1 MRTTSLAAILFV
13 DIQGFGERLAQD
25 ERLALGLLSAWRG
38 LADPLVAEHGGE
50 IVDATNDELLVLFG
64 SAVAALQCA
73 LHLRLALRAR
83 NAGAAPGEAFAARC
97 GLHLGEIWRDESRV
111 YGNGVNVA
119 ARVKAEASGGE
130 ILASEDFHRQVSNKL
145 DLPSREL
152 PLRGLKNIERPLR
165 LFLLDP
171 EDGEGGCRGAA
182 TAPGAGPAGPDR
194 LAPPAP
200 PSPPPGVARPE
211 RPSGLERADGPGRP
225 AGDERRAGTEPPAG
239 PGRRGSE
246 EREEPPEEREHAE
259 GAVGRKIAAAVRSG
273 LEKAADSGLGE
284 RIAREVERAIA
295 EGADISVSEAD
306 GKRKFSLSLGEG
318 HGAGGRSRRMAEGA
332 RKLAG
337 GAAVTAGFLW
347 AYFRWDNFWLVV
359 GAALL
364 GFFPAM
370 SGLKK
375 LLSAALDKPDRPR

>member
-13 DIQGFGERLAQD
+13 DIQGFGERLARD
-25 ERLALGLLSAWRG
+25 ERQALGLLSAWRG

-119 ARVKAEASGGE
+119 ARVKAQASGGE

-182 TAPGAGPAGPDR
+182 TGSGADPDR
-194 LAPPAP
+194 PAPPAP
-200 PSPPPGVARPE
+200 PSPHPGLARPE
-211 RPSGLERADGPGRP
+211 RPAGLERADGPGRP

-246 EREEPPEEREHAE
+246 EREEPPEERERAQ
-259 GAVGRKIAAAVRSG
+259 GAVGRTIAAAVRSG

-284 RIAREVERAIA
+284 RIAREVEKAIA
-295 EGADISVSEAD
+295 EGADISVSDAD

-318 HGAGGRSRRMAEGA
+318 RGAGKRSRRMAEGA
-332 RKLAG
+332 RKFAG
-337 GAAVTAGFLW
+337 CAVVTAGFLW
-347 AYFRWDNFWLVV
+347 AYFRWDSLWFVA
-359 GAALL
+359 GAAFL

-375 LLSAALDKPDRPR
+375 LLSAALDKPDLPR

>member
-1 MRTTSLAAILFV
+1 MRNTSLAAILFV
-13 DIQGFGERLAQD
+13 DIQGFGERLAGD

-38 LADPLVAEHGGE
+38 LADPVVAEHGGE
-50 IVDATNDELLVLFG
+50 LVDATNDELLVLFG

-83 NAGAAPGEAFAARC
+83 NSGAAPGEAFAARC

-130 ILASEDFHRQVSNKL
+130 ILASEDFYRQVSNKL
-145 DLPSREL
+145 DLPAREL

-165 LFLLDP
+165 LYLLDP
-171 EDGEGGCRGAA
+171 EDGEGGRGGDAA
-182 TAPGAGPAGPDR
+182 ASGVDPAGPDR

-200 PSPPPGVARPE
+200 LSPPSGLARPE
-211 RPSGLERADGPGRP
+211 RP
-225 AGDERRAGTEPPAG
+225 AGSV
-239 PGRRGSE
+239 RRGFE

-259 GAVGRKIAAAVRSG
+259 GAVARKIAAAVRSG

-284 RIAREVERAIA
+284 RIAREVERAVA
-295 EGADISVSEAD
+295 EGADISVSDAE

-318 HGAGGRSRRMAEGA
+318 RGAGNRSRRMAEGA
-332 RKLAG
+332 RKFAG

-347 AYFRWDNFWLVV
+347 AYFRWDSLWFVA
-359 GAALL
+359 GAAFL

>member
-38 LADPLVAEHGGE
+38 LADPVVAEHGGE
-50 IVDATNDELLVLFG
+50 TVDATNDELLVLFG

-130 ILASEDFHRQVSNKL
+130 ILASEDFYRQVSNKL
-145 DLPSREL
+145 DLPAREL
-152 PLRGLKNIERPLR
+152 PLRGLKNIERPPR
-165 LFLLDP
+165 LSLLDP
-171 EDGEGGCRGAA
+171 DVGEGGRGGDAA
-182 TAPGAGPAGPDR
+182 ASGAGPAGPDR

-200 PSPPPGVARPE
+200 PSPPSGPVRPE
-211 RPSGLERADGPGRP
+211 RPAGLERP
-225 AGDERRAGTEPPAG
+225 AGDERRIGTEPQAG
-239 PGRRGSE
+239 PVRPGSE
-246 EREEPPEEREHAE
+246 EWDEPTEEEGRAE

-284 RIAREVERAIA
+284 RIAREVERAVA

-318 HGAGGRSRRMAEGA
+318 RGAGGRSRKMAEGA
-332 RKLAG
+332 RKFVG

-347 AYFRWDNFWLVV
+347 AYFRWDSLWFVA

-375 LLSAALDKPDRPR
+375 LLSAALDKPDRLR